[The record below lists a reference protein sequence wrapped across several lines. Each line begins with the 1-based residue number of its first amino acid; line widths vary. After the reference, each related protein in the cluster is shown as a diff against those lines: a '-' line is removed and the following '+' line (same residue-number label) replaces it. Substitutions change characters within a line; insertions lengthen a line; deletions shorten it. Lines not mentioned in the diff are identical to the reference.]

1 MKFEQYQKLRDLAL
15 KNCLE
20 EGQAYPEPAG
30 LNPIVLAYIG
40 DVVFS
45 GYVRLRLLPNSG
57 QVRVLHDLAARMVSA
72 VCQAGAMHSMAAELT
87 EEETGVYH
95 RGRNAKSMVPKS
107 ASVQEYREAT
117 AFEALVGYLYLEQ
130 RPERCEELMAKA
142 FRFIVKHYK
151 EGKKCKSS

>member
-20 EGQAYPEPAG
+20 EGQTYPEPAG

-45 GYVRLRLLPNSG
+45 GYVRLRLLPSSG
-57 QVRVLHDLAARMVSA
+57 QVRVLHDLAAKMVSA
-72 VCQAGAMHSMAAELT
+72 VCQAGAMRCIVAELT

-107 ASVQEYREAT
+107 ASVWEYREAT

-130 RPERCEELMAKA
+130 RQERCEELMEKA

-151 EGKKCKSS
+151 EGNKCKSS